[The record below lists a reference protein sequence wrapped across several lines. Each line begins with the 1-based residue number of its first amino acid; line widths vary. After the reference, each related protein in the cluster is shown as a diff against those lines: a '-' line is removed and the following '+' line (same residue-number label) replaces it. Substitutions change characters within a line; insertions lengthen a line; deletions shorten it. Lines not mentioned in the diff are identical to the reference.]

1 VTHAVL
7 CEHSSRAAASEAVRF
22 SNFRTGLSM
31 DEITVTETIDPE
43 IESKH
48 DPLMT
53 AFVGMII
60 GLLLL
65 FAVLI
70 LIANGRMP
78 DNL

>member
-1 VTHAVL
+1 
-7 CEHSSRAAASEAVRF
+7 
-22 SNFRTGLSM
+22 M

-53 AFVGMII
+53 AFVAMII

>member
-1 VTHAVL
+1 
-7 CEHSSRAAASEAVRF
+7 
-22 SNFRTGLSM
+22 M
-31 DEITVTETIDPE
+31 DEVASTELIDPQ

-53 AFVGMII
+53 AFVAMII

-65 FAVLI
+65 FAILI